1 MNKFLL
7 TTILFLSVIVAAAQS
22 KDNKKEILWVD
33 SVFNSLSE
41 DEKIAQLMVVRAHSN
56 LGADH
61 VAKLESDIK
70 KYNVGA
76 LCFFQGGPLRQ
87 AQLTNYYQSI
97 AKTPLLITID
107 AEWGLGMRLDSVI
120 KFPYQLTLGAM
131 NDAKLMYQMGIA
143 VGEQCRRLG
152 VHVNYAPVVDV
163 NNNPNNP
170 VIGYRSFGEDK
181 YKVAT
186 FGTAYSRGMQ
196 HAGIMACAKH
206 FPGHGDTETDSH
218 HDLPIINK
226 TRQQLD
232 SLELFPFRALL
243 QSGVG
248 GVMVAHLYIPSV
260 DTTANRATS
269 LSQKNVSELLQTEL
283 KFSGLTFTDALE
295 MKGVSKFFPSGE
307 ASVQAL
313 IAGNDMLCLPGN
325 VAEAVATIRKAID
338 EKKLTW
344 ADIDQKLKKVLAVKY
359 QLGLQQMH
367 PINTNYLLEE
377 LNVKTEAINKKVAQ
391 RAITIVRDENNL
403 LPLGSNKKVA
413 YVGIG
418 CTELNEFGKKIRKDF
433 LADTFLFSW
442 KEGIEKATIIV
453 DSISKNGYDVI
464 VVGIHNYNMKLTDN
478 YGMTEVG
485 LAFWKKL
492 NGEKIVSFVFG
503 NVYALKN
510 FCEAKSLIAGYQDE
524 KPFHEAA
531 YDLLCG
537 KLKAIGKLPVSV
549 CNSLSVDT
557 VQRLIKITPN
567 ILDNT
572 YQIDSIL
579 EDALAKKAFPGA
591 VVLAVQNGK
600 IIYQKAVGKMAH
612 NSNQS
617 MSSDAIFDLASVT
630 KISVTTISVMKLYEQ
645 GKLDLTK
652 TLGDYLL
659 WTKGSNKEN
668 LVIKDL
674 LLHQAGLVPFIPFY
688 REVIDTITGIPNPE
702 LFSATLNSNYSIRV
716 AENIYLK
723 KSWNDTMLQR
733 ILQSPLTTNG
743 NYVYSDNDFILL
755 GKIVEAISGMSLDQF
770 VQKNFYSKMGM
781 ESAGFTPRRRFGL
794 NKIVPTEVEK
804 HFRKQTIHGDVH
816 DEGASMFGGVS
827 GHAGLF
833 SNAYDLSML
842 YQMLMQGGLWNGERY
857 LQKQTIEKFTTYG
870 SPNSRR
876 ALGFDKPEKDNATRK
891 DPYPSKEVSLQ
902 TFGHTGF
909 TGTCVW
915 VDPEKKL
922 VYIFLSNRVNP
933 TRNNSLLSQLLVR
946 GKVQDAIYKMKSV
959 N

>member
-1 MNKFLL
+1 MNKFFL
-7 TTILFLSVIVAAAQS
+7 TTILFFSVFVVAAQS
-22 KDNKKEILWVD
+22 KENKKALLWVD

-56 LGADH
+56 LGVDH

-70 KYNVGA
+70 QYNVGA

-196 HAGIMACAKH
+196 HAGIIACAKH

-260 DTTANRATS
+260 DTAANRATS

-325 VAEAVATIRKAID
+325 VAEAVAAIRKAID

-344 ADIDQKLKKVLAVKY
+344 ADIDQKLKKVLAAKY

-391 RAITIVRDENNL
+391 RAITIVRDENKL

-492 NGEKIVSFVFG
+492 NGEKAISFVFG
-503 NVYALKN
+503 NVYVLKN

-567 ILDNT
+567 ILDNN
-572 YQIDSIL
+572 YKIDSIL

-630 KISVTTISVMKLYEQ
+630 KISATTISVMKLYEQ

-702 LFSATLNSNYSIRV
+702 LFSATPNSNYFIRV

-794 NKIVPTEVEK
+794 NNIVPTEVEK

-857 LQKQTIEKFTTYG
+857 LQKETIEKFTAYG

>member
-1 MNKFLL
+1 MNKFFL
-7 TTILFLSVIVAAAQS
+7 TTILFFSVFVVAAQS
-22 KDNKKEILWVD
+22 KENKKALLWVD

-56 LGADH
+56 LGVDH

-70 KYNVGA
+70 QYNVGA

-196 HAGIMACAKH
+196 HAGIIACAKH

-260 DTTANRATS
+260 DTAANRATS

-325 VAEAVATIRKAID
+325 VAEAVAAIRKAID

-344 ADIDQKLKKVLAVKY
+344 ADIDQKLKKVLAAKY

-391 RAITIVRDENNL
+391 RAITIVRDENKL

-492 NGEKIVSFVFG
+492 NGEKTISFVFG
-503 NVYALKN
+503 NVYVLKN

-567 ILDNT
+567 ILDNN
-572 YQIDSIL
+572 YKIDSIL

-630 KISVTTISVMKLYEQ
+630 KISATTISVMKLYEQ

-702 LFSATLNSNYSIRV
+702 LFSATPNSNYFIRV

-794 NKIVPTEVEK
+794 NNIVPTEVEK

-857 LQKQTIEKFTTYG
+857 LQKETIEKFTAYG

>member
-22 KDNKKEILWVD
+22 KENKKEILWVD

-857 LQKQTIEKFTTYG
+857 LQKQTIEKFTAYG

>member
-7 TTILFLSVIVAAAQS
+7 TTILFFSIFVVAAQS
-22 KDNKKEILWVD
+22 KENKKALLWVD

-56 LGADH
+56 LGVDH
-61 VAKLESDIK
+61 VAKLEADIK
-70 KYNVGA
+70 QYNIGA

-226 TRQQLD
+226 TREQLD

-260 DTTANRATS
+260 DTAVNRATS

-325 VAEAVATIRKAID
+325 VAEAVAAIRKAID

-344 ADIDQKLKKVLAVKY
+344 ADIDRKLKKVLAAKY

-403 LPLGSNKKVA
+403 LLLGSNKKVA

-492 NGEKIVSFVFG
+492 NGEKTISFVFG
-503 NVYALKN
+503 NVYALKK

-524 KPFHEAA
+524 KPFHDAA
-531 YDLLCG
+531 YDLLRG
-537 KLKAIGKLPVSV
+537 KLRAIGKLPVSV

-557 VQRLIKITPN
+557 VQRFIKITPN
-567 ILDNT
+567 ILDNK

-591 VVLAVQNGK
+591 VVLVVQNGN

-612 NSNQS
+612 NSSQS

-630 KISVTTISVMKLYEQ
+630 KISATTISVMKLYEQ
-645 GKLDLTK
+645 GKLDITK

-659 WTKGSNKEN
+659 WTKGSNKEK
-668 LVIKDL
+668 LIIKDL

-702 LFSATLNSNYSIRV
+702 LFSATPNSNYSIRV

-733 ILQSPLTTNG
+733 ILQSPLTENG
-743 NYVYSDNDFILL
+743 KYVYSDNGFILL
-755 GKIVEAISGMSLDQF
+755 GKIVEAISGMKLDEF
-770 VQKNFYSKMGM
+770 VQKNFYSKMGL
-781 ESAGFTPRRRFGL
+781 ETTSFKPRKKFEINR
-794 NKIVPTEVEK
+794 IVPTEMEK
-804 HFRKQTIHGDVH
+804 HFRKQTIQGDVH

-833 SNAYDLSML
+833 SNAYDLSVL

-857 LQKQTIEKFTTYG
+857 LQKETIEKFTAYG

-891 DPYPSKEVSLQ
+891 DPYPSKGVSLQ

-933 TRNNSLLSQLLVR
+933 TRNNSLLSQLQVR
-946 GKVQDAIYKMKSV
+946 GKIQDAIYKMKSV